1 MRVLYGFWWS
11 SSVLCLVLVV
21 NQWPASHWSVTE
33 FAVLVVV
40 ESGNKAW
47 CPLVILADHWGLVG
61 AGYGAHASS
70 HSPVGGVPSGFQARG
85 RSGRGVT
92 LDRSASK

>member
-1 MRVLYGFWWS
+1 M
-11 SSVLCLVLVV
+11 CLVLVV

-61 AGYGAHASS
+61 AGCGAHASS